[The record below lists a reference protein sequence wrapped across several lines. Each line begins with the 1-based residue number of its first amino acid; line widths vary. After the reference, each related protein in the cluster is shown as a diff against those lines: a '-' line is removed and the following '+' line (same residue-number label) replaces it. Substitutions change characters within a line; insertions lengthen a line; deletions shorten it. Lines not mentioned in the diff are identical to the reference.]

1 MCKIEFFN
9 GENTMKI
16 GFIGAGKV
24 GTSFG
29 KFLINKGFNVIGYSS
44 REGANLARAIKFTNT
59 KKFTKEELVRESDL
73 IFITV
78 NDDMIEKVLN
88 EIIIN
93 FDNLKGKTFLH
104 MSGAHSSNL
113 LINACKKGAR
123 IYSLHPL
130 QSVSDINQAVNDFE
144 NTIFSIE
151 VFDNEINFNVQ
162 EILNKLKSYFKIDS
176 DKKAIYH
183 MSACVFSNYLNT
195 LMDFGL
201 ELTSSLGISKEFAF
215 NAMQPLIKSS
225 LQNIEKIGIENS
237 LTGPLVRGDV
247 NTIKTHLETFTKD
260 NKSYK
265 EFYEFMGLK
274 TIDYIE
280 KNAILDELK
289 IDELK
294 ELLGGKNEKNNY

>member
-1 MCKIEFFN
+1 
-9 GENTMKI
+9 MKI

-44 REGANLARAIKFTNT
+44 RGSINLDKAIKFTNT
-59 KKFTKEELVRESDL
+59 KKFNIKELIDKSDL

-78 NDDMIEKVLN
+78 NDDNIKNVVDNAIE
-88 EIIIN
+88 EI
-93 FDNLKGKTFLH
+93 DSLKGKIFIH
-104 MSGAHSSNL
+104 MSGVHSSEI
-113 LINACKKGAR
+113 LINAYKKGAS

-130 QSVSDINQAVNDFE
+130 QSVSNIENAVKDFE
-144 NTIFSIE
+144 NTVFSIE
-151 VFDNEINFNVQ
+151 TIDNEINNNIQ
-162 EILNKLKSYFKIDS
+162 EILNKLKSYFEIDS

-215 NAMQPLIKSS
+215 DAMRPLINSS
-225 LQNIEKIGIENS
+225 LENIKANGIEKS
-237 LTGPLVRGDV
+237 LTGPLSRGDI
-247 NTIKTHLETFTKD
+247 NTVKSHIETFND
-260 NKSYK
+260 NNKNFK

-274 TIDYIE
+274 TVDYM
-280 KNAILDELK
+280 
-289 IDELK
+289 
-294 ELLGGKNEKNNY
+294 EKNNLLDEFTIIKLKKVLGGENEKSNS